1 MSCSIFNEPASDA
14 PNAAK
19 RPRWDGRLMRFV
31 CIVFLGGVFLASSGV
46 AAQESNPGA
55 PSSKAAQDTEAKK
68 QAEAEAGLQKALAD
82 AGDDSAALVRNLT
95 AYLAHFPDTPR
106 RPSIYRALV
115 EACQQIRNNDC
126 ALDYAERFIALRPD
140 DSQMMLLA
148 SSLLQKKGDDAS
160 LVRASGYV
168 SRVLDRVEKTSA
180 DDKPASESL
189 AEWQDGHAQLLAAL
203 YYVRGQIETSQKS
216 YDAAAK
222 DLQKSNSSRPNAL
235 AAEKLGEIAEMRNDS
250 AAAIDEYALAFAL
263 PENGP
268 AGTVDRGDLR
278 RKLGNA
284 WRRVHGSDQGLG
296 DAILAAYDRAYPVQ
310 AGAPAGPTARNK
322 DAKDAFEFVVRRL
335 DDTLLPLAPLKG
347 KVIVLSFWATW
358 CEPCQELEP
367 LFNQVARNYAGNSEV
382 AFFAADTDDDQTQ
395 VPPFVASQKWDV
407 PVIYADGLDDF
418 MKVDSLPTVLILG
431 RGGNIVYRVGGL
443 PPEGF
448 AESLAAAI
456 QSALGLTHQ

>member
-1 MSCSIFNEPASDA
+1 MRSAFLFTFLAAALVLSSAAMAQE
-14 PNAAK
+14 PNA
-19 RPRWDGRLMRFV
+19 
-31 CIVFLGGVFLASSGV
+31 S
-46 AAQESNPGA
+46 A
-55 PSSKAAQDTEAKK
+55 PSSKAAQDAEAKK
-68 QAEAEAGLQKALAD
+68 QAQAEADLQKALAD

-95 AYLAHFPDTPR
+95 AYLARFPDSPR

-126 ALDYAERFIALRPD
+126 ALNYAERFIALRPD

-148 SSLLQKKGDDAS
+148 TSLLQKKGDDAS

-168 SRVLDRVEKTSA
+168 SRVLDRVEKTLPEE
-180 DDKPASESL
+180 KPASESL

-203 YYVRGQIETSQKS
+203 YYVRGEIEASQKN
-216 YDAAAK
+216 YDAATK

-235 AAEKLGEIAEMRNDS
+235 AAEKLGEIAELGNDP

-263 PENGP
+263 PEDGP
-268 AGTVDRGDLR
+268 AGKVDRRDLR
-278 RKLGNA
+278 LKLGNV
-284 WRRVHGSDQGLG
+284 WRHVHGSDQGLG
-296 DAILAAYDRAYPVQ
+296 DVILAAYDRAYPAQ
-310 AGAPAGPTARNK
+310 SEAAKEPAARNR
-322 DAKDAFEFVVRRL
+322 DAKDAFEFVVRRM
-335 DDTLLPLAPLKG
+335 DGTPLPLAPLKG
-347 KVIVLSFWATW
+347 KVVVLSFWATW

-367 LFNQVARNYAGNSEV
+367 LFNQVAMNYVGNPDV
-382 AFFAADTDDDQTQ
+382 VFFAANTDDDQTQ

-448 AESLAAAI
+448 AESLTAAI
-456 QSALGLTHQ
+456 QSALGTTHE

>member
-1 MSCSIFNEPASDA
+1 MRSVLLLAFLTGALLWPGSAKAQQPA
-14 PNAAK
+14 
-19 RPRWDGRLMRFV
+19 
-31 CIVFLGGVFLASSGV
+31 
-46 AAQESNPGA
+46 A
-55 PSSKAAQDTEAKK
+55 PSSKAAQEADAKK
-68 QAEAEAGLQKALAD
+68 QAEAEAELQKALAD
-82 AGDDSAALVRNLT
+82 AGDDSAALVRDLT
-95 AYLAHFPDTPR
+95 AYLARFPDSPR

-148 SSLLQKKGDDAS
+148 TSLLQKKGDDAS

-168 SRVLDRVEKTSA
+168 SRVLDRVEKA
-180 DDKPASESL
+180 PPEEKPASESL

-203 YYVRGQIETSQKS
+203 YYVRGQIETAQKN
-216 YDAAAK
+216 YDAAAE
-222 DLQKSNSSRPNAL
+222 DLEKSNSSRPNAL
-235 AAEKLGEIAEMRNDS
+235 AAEKLGEIAELRNDS

-268 AGTVDRGDLR
+268 AGAVDRRDLR

-284 WRRVHGSDQGLG
+284 WRHVHGSDQGLG
-296 DAILAAYDRAYPVQ
+296 DAILAAYDRAYPAQ
-310 AGAPAGPTARNK
+310 SDTAKGPAARNK
-322 DAKDAFEFVVRRL
+322 DAKDAFEFVVRRM
-335 DDTLLPLAPLKG
+335 DGTPLPLAPLKG
-347 KVIVLSFWATW
+347 KVVVLSFWATW

-367 LFNQVARNYAGNSEV
+367 LFNQVASTYAGNTDV
-382 AFFAADTDDDQTQ
+382 AFFAANTDDDQTQ

-431 RGGNIVYRVGGL
+431 RSGNIVYRVGGL

-448 AESLAAAI
+448 TESLTAAI
-456 QSALGLTHQ
+456 QKALSPSP

>member
-1 MSCSIFNEPASDA
+1 MRRMLHAF
-14 PNAAK
+14 
-19 RPRWDGRLMRFV
+19 PRQDGRLMRSLCFALLAGAL
-31 CIVFLGGVFLASSGV
+31 IVSS
-46 AAQESNPGA
+46 AATAQESNPAA
-55 PSSKAAQDTEAKK
+55 PSSKAAQEADAKK

-95 AYLAHFPDTPR
+95 AYLARFPDTQR

-148 SSLLQKKGDDAS
+148 SSLLQKRGDDAS

-168 SRVLDRVEKTSA
+168 SRVLDRVEKASP
-180 DDKPASESL
+180 DEKPASESL
-189 AEWQDGHAQLLAAL
+189 AEWQDGHNQLLAAL
-203 YYVRGQIETSQKS
+203 YYVRGQIETSQKN
-216 YDAAAK
+216 YDAATK
-222 DLQKSNSSRPNAL
+222 DLQKSNSSLPNAL
-235 AAEKLGEIAEMRNDS
+235 AAEKLGEIAELRNDS

-268 AGTVDRGDLR
+268 AGVVDRLGLR
-278 RKLGNA
+278 RKLGNV

-296 DAILAAYDRAYPVQ
+296 DAILAAYDRAYPAQ
-310 AGAPAGPTARNK
+310 AGTAAGPAARNK
-322 DAKDAFEFVVRRL
+322 DAKDAFEFVVRRM
-335 DDTLLPLAPLKG
+335 DGTPLPLAPLKG

-367 LFNQVARNYAGNSEV
+367 LFNQVARSYTGNSDV
-382 AFFAADTDDDQTQ
+382 AFFAANTDDDETQ

-407 PVIYADGLDDF
+407 PVIFADGLNDF

-448 AESLAAAI
+448 TESLTAAV
-456 QSALGLTHQ
+456 QNALGTAHQ

>member
-1 MSCSIFNEPASDA
+1 MRCA
-14 PNAAK
+14 
-19 RPRWDGRLMRFV
+19 RLVVLVGILF
-31 CIVFLGGVFLASSGV
+31 ASSVV
-46 AAQESNPGA
+46 AAQDSSPANS
-55 PSSKAAQDTEAKK
+55 SSKASQDAEAKK
-68 QAEAEAGLQKALAD
+68 EAQAQAEADAELQKALAD
-82 AGDDSAALVRNLT
+82 AGNDSAALVRNLT
-95 AYLAHFPDTPR
+95 AYLGRFPDAPR

-126 ALDYAERFIALRPD
+126 ALDYAERLIAVRPD

-168 SRVLDRVEKTSA
+168 TRVLDRVEKTSSEE
-180 DDKPASESL
+180 KPPSESL

-203 YYVRGQIETSQKS
+203 YYIRGQIETSQKN

-222 DLQKSNSSRPNAL
+222 DLQKSDSFRPNAL

-268 AGTVDRGDLR
+268 AGSVDRRDLR
-278 RKLGNA
+278 RKLGNV

-296 DAILAAYDRAYPVQ
+296 DAILAAYDRAYSVQ
-310 AGAPAGPTARNK
+310 AAVAAGPAAQNK
-322 DAKDAFEFVVRRL
+322 DAKDAFAFVVRRL
-335 DDTLLPLAPLKG
+335 DGTPFPLAPLRG

-367 LFNQVARNYAGNSEV
+367 LFNRVAQNYTGNSDV
-382 AFFAADTDDDQTQ
+382 AFFAVNTDDDQAQ
-395 VPPFVASQKWDV
+395 VSPFVANQKWDV

-431 RGGNIVYRVGGL
+431 PRGNIVYRVGGL
-443 PPEGF
+443 PPAGF
-448 AESLAAAI
+448 TESLTVAI
-456 QSALGLTHQ
+456 QTALGATHE

>member
-1 MSCSIFNEPASDA
+1 MSRPAMHRIA
-14 PNAAK
+14 
-19 RPRWDGRLMRFV
+19 RPSRLDGRLMRSLRFGLLAGV
-31 CIVFLGGVFLASSGV
+31 LFLSSV
-46 AAQESNPGA
+46 AAAQTANPPA
-55 PSSKAAQDTEAKK
+55 PGSKAAQDAEAKK
-68 QAEAEAGLQKALAD
+68 QAETEAELQKALAD
-82 AGDDSAALVRNLT
+82 AGNDSAALVRNLT
-95 AYLAHFPDTPR
+95 AYLARFPDSPR
-106 RPSIYRALV
+106 RPGIYRALV
-115 EACQQIRNNDC
+115 EACQQIRDDTC

-203 YYVRGQIETSQKS
+203 YYVRGQVETSQKN
-216 YDAAAK
+216 YDAAMK
-222 DLQKSNSSRPNAL
+222 DLQKSDSSRPNAL
-235 AAEKLGEIAEMRNDS
+235 AAEKLGEIAELKNDP
-250 AAAIDEYALAFAL
+250 ATAIDEYALAFAL

-268 AGTVDRGDLR
+268 AGAVDRRALR
-278 RKLGNA
+278 RKLGNV
-284 WRRVHGSDQGLG
+284 WHSVHGSDKGLG

-310 AGAPAGPTARNK
+310 AGGASAPAARNK
-322 DAKDAFEFVVRRL
+322 DAKDAFDFVVRRL
-335 DDTLLPLAPLKG
+335 GGSPLPLAPFRG

-367 LFNQVARNYAGNSEV
+367 LFNQVAGSYAGNAGV
-382 AFFAADTDDDQTQ
+382 AFFAVNTDDDQTL
-395 VPPFVASQKWDV
+395 VAPFVASQKWNV

-418 MKVDSLPTVLILG
+418 MKVDSLPTVVILG

-443 PPEGF
+443 PQEGF
-448 AESLAAAI
+448 AESLTAAV
-456 QSALGLTHQ
+456 QTALGVAHE

>member
-1 MSCSIFNEPASDA
+1 M
-14 PNAAK
+14 
-19 RPRWDGRLMRFV
+19 MRSA
-31 CIVFLGGVFLASSGV
+31 LLLVFLAGALAFSRVSV
-46 AAQESNPGA
+46 AQAPNPTTPA
-55 PSSKAAQDTEAKK
+55 SKAAQEAEAKK
-68 QAEAEAGLQKALAD
+68 QAEAEAELQKALAE
-82 AGDDSAALVRNLT
+82 AGDDSAALVRELT
-95 AYLAHFPDTPR
+95 AYLARFPDSPR

-148 SSLLQKKGDDAS
+148 SSLLQKRGDDAS

-168 SRVLDRVEKTSA
+168 SRVLDRVEKTQP
-180 DDKPASESL
+180 DEKPASESL

-203 YYVRGQIETSQKS
+203 YYVRGEIETSQKN
-216 YDAAAK
+216 YDAATK
-222 DLQKSNSSRPNAL
+222 DLEKSNSSRPNAL
-235 AAEKLGEIAEMRNDS
+235 AAEKLGEIAELRNDP

-263 PENGP
+263 PEDGP
-268 AGTVDRGDLR
+268 AGKIDRRDLR

-284 WRRVHGSDQGLG
+284 WRHVHGSDRGLG
-296 DAILAAYDRAYPVQ
+296 DAILAAYDRAYPPQ
-310 AGAPAGPTARNK
+310 ADAAKGPAARNK

-335 DDTLLPLAPLKG
+335 DGTPLPLAPLKG

-367 LFNQVARNYAGNSEV
+367 LFNQVAMNYVGNKDV
-382 AFFAADTDDDQTQ
+382 AFFAANTDDDQAQ

-448 AESLAAAI
+448 TESLTAAV
-456 QSALGLTHQ
+456 QSALGSGHE

>member
-1 MSCSIFNEPASDA
+1 MRRMLRRPCDTMAALMQSALLLALLSAALALPFPARAQEPATPA
-14 PNAAK
+14 
-19 RPRWDGRLMRFV
+19 
-31 CIVFLGGVFLASSGV
+31 
-46 AAQESNPGA
+46 
-55 PSSKAAQDTEAKK
+55 SKAAQDAEAKK
-68 QAEAEAGLQKALAD
+68 QAAAEAELQKALAD
-82 AGDDSAALVRNLT
+82 AGDDSAALVRELT
-95 AYLAHFPDTPR
+95 AYLARFPDSPR

-148 SSLLQKKGDDAS
+148 TSLLQKKGDDAS

-168 SRVLDRVEKTSA
+168 SRVLDRVEKTPPEE
-180 DDKPASESL
+180 KPSSESL

-203 YYVRGQIETSQKS
+203 YYVRGQIETTQKN
-216 YDAAAK
+216 YDAATQ

-235 AAEKLGEIAEMRNDS
+235 ATEKLGEIAELKNDPS
-250 AAAIDEYALAFAL
+250 AAIDEYALAFAL

-268 AGTVDRGDLR
+268 AGSVDRRDLR

-284 WRRVHGSDQGLG
+284 WRHVHGSDQGLG
-296 DAILAAYDRAYPVQ
+296 DAILAAYDRAYPPQ
-310 AGAPAGPTARNK
+310 SGAAKGPAARNK
-322 DAKDAFEFVVRRL
+322 DAKDAFEFVVRRM
-335 DDTLLPLAPLKG
+335 DGTALPLAPLKG
-347 KVIVLSFWATW
+347 KVVVLSFWATW

-367 LFNQVARNYAGNSEV
+367 VFNQVASNFTGSPDL
-382 AFFAADTDDDQTQ
+382 AFFAVNTDDDQSQ

-431 RGGNIVYRVGGL
+431 HAGNIVYRVGGL
-443 PPEGF
+443 PPQGF
-448 AESLAAAI
+448 AASLTAAI
-456 QSALGLTHQ
+456 RSALGPGHE

>member
-1 MSCSIFNEPASDA
+1 MRSVLLLAFLTGALLWPGSAKAQQPA
-14 PNAAK
+14 
-19 RPRWDGRLMRFV
+19 
-31 CIVFLGGVFLASSGV
+31 
-46 AAQESNPGA
+46 A
-55 PSSKAAQDTEAKK
+55 PSSKAAQEADAKK
-68 QAEAEAGLQKALAD
+68 QAEAEAELQKALAD
-82 AGDDSAALVRNLT
+82 AGDDSAALVRELT
-95 AYLAHFPDTPR
+95 AYLARFPDSPR

-148 SSLLQKKGDDAS
+148 TSLLQKKGDDAS

-168 SRVLDRVEKTSA
+168 SRVLDRVEKA
-180 DDKPASESL
+180 PPEEKPASESL

-203 YYVRGQIETSQKS
+203 YYVRGQIETAQKN
-216 YDAAAK
+216 YDAAAE
-222 DLQKSNSSRPNAL
+222 DLEKSNSSRPNAL
-235 AAEKLGEIAEMRNDS
+235 AAEKLGEIAELRNDS

-268 AGTVDRGDLR
+268 AGAVDRRDLR

-284 WRRVHGSDQGLG
+284 WRHVHGSDQGLG
-296 DAILAAYDRAYPVQ
+296 DAILAAYDRAYPAQ
-310 AGAPAGPTARNK
+310 SDTAKGPAARNK
-322 DAKDAFEFVVRRL
+322 DAKDAFEFVVRRM
-335 DDTLLPLAPLKG
+335 DGTPLPLAPLKG
-347 KVIVLSFWATW
+347 KVVVLSFWATW

-367 LFNQVARNYAGNSEV
+367 LFNQVASTYAGNTDV
-382 AFFAADTDDDQTQ
+382 AFFAANTDDDQTQ

-431 RGGNIVYRVGGL
+431 RSGNIVYRVGGL

-448 AESLAAAI
+448 TESLIAAI
-456 QSALGLTHQ
+456 QKALGPSP

>member
-1 MSCSIFNEPASDA
+1 MRSALLLAFLAGALVLPSAATAQE
-14 PNAAK
+14 PNA
-19 RPRWDGRLMRFV
+19 
-31 CIVFLGGVFLASSGV
+31 S
-46 AAQESNPGA
+46 A
-55 PSSKAAQDTEAKK
+55 PSSKAAQDAEAKK
-68 QAEAEAGLQKALAD
+68 QAEAEAELQKALAD

-95 AYLAHFPDTPR
+95 AYLARFPNSPR

-115 EACQQIRNNDC
+115 EACQQIRNNNC

-148 SSLLQKKGDDAS
+148 ASLLQKKGDDAS

-168 SRVLDRVEKTSA
+168 SRVLDRVEKTPP
-180 DDKPASESL
+180 DEKPSSESL

-203 YYVRGQIETSQKS
+203 YYIRGQIETAQRS
-216 YDAAAK
+216 YDAATI

-235 AAEKLGEIAEMRNDS
+235 AAEKLGEIAELKNDP

-263 PENGP
+263 PEDGP
-268 AGTVDRGDLR
+268 AGKVDRRDLR
-278 RKLGNA
+278 LKLGNV
-284 WRRVHGSDQGLG
+284 WRHVHGSDRGLG
-296 DAILAAYDRAYPVQ
+296 DAILAAYDRAHPAQVD
-310 AGAPAGPTARNK
+310 AARAPAARNK
-322 DAKDAFEFVVRRL
+322 NAKDAFDFVVRRM
-335 DDTLLPLAPLKG
+335 DGTPLPLAPLKG
-347 KVIVLSFWATW
+347 KVVVLSFWATW
-358 CEPCQELEP
+358 CEPCEELEP
-367 LFNQVARNYAGNSEV
+367 LFNQVAGNYVGNTDV
-382 AFFAADTDDDQTQ
+382 AFFAANTDDDQTQ

-448 AESLAAAI
+448 AESLTAAI
-456 QSALGLTHQ
+456 QSALGTTHE